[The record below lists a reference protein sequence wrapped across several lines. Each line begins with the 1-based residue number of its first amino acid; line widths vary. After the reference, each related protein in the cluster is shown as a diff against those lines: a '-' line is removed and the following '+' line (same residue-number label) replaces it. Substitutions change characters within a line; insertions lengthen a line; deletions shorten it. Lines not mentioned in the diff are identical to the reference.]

1 MSAAFRQPV
10 KLAIV
15 GTGLIGPRH
24 AEAVLRDAN
33 AELLCIVDPNPAA
46 KAIAGKFGCAY
57 YASIQG
63 MLASTQ
69 PDGAIV
75 CTPNN
80 THVALSKELLKDG
93 VHVLCEKPI
102 SADSES
108 GQELIDCA
116 EASGRHLLIG
126 HHRRFNR
133 YVVAAKNALP
143 SLGKIV
149 AVSGLWTIYKPP
161 EYFEPPM
168 EWHRAESA
176 GPVLI
181 NLVHDVDILHYWF
194 GPIVRV
200 SAEKTMSQRGHPA
213 EEGAAIILRFA
224 NGIVGT
230 FLLSDAVVS
239 PHNFECGTGENPTI
253 PTEGRDAY
261 RIFGSE
267 SSLSFPDMMKWT
279 YAGQRSWT
287 GPLACEHVDVPDM
300 KIPFELQV
308 EHFVAVIKG
317 EEAPSCSGIDGLR
330 AVMVCEAV
338 KKSIADGCPVEIPI
352 RS

>member
-1 MSAAFRQPV
+1 MSAAVEKPV

-24 AEAVLRDAN
+24 AEAIIRDAN
-33 AELLCIVDPNPAA
+33 AELLCIVDSNPAA
-46 KAIAGKFGCAY
+46 KAVAEKFGCAY
-57 YASIQG
+57 YASIQV
-63 MLASTQ
+63 MLASAQ
-69 PDGAIV
+69 PDGALV
-75 CTPNN
+75 
-80 THVALSKELLKDG
+80 
-93 VHVLCEKPI
+93 
-102 SADSES
+102 
-108 GQELIDCA
+108 DCA

-133 YVVAAKNALP
+133 HVAAAKNALP

-149 AVSGLWTIYKPP
+149 AVNGLWTIYKPP

-181 NLVHDVDILHYWF
+181 NLIHDVDILHYWF

-200 SAEKTMSQRGHPA
+200 SAEKIMSQRGHPA
-213 EEGAAIILRFA
+213 EEGAAITLRFA

-253 PTEGRDAY
+253 PAEGRDAY

-267 SSLSFPDMMKWT
+267 GSLSFPDMTKWT

-287 GPLACEHVDVPDM
+287 EPLVCEHVDVPHAN
-300 KIPFELQV
+300 IPFELQV
-308 EHFVAVIKG
+308 ELFVAVIKS
-317 EEAPSCSGIDGLR
+317 EEAPSCSGVDGLR

-338 KKSIADGCPVEIPI
+338 KKSIAGGCPVEIPI